1 MYTIF
6 NIIYI
11 NIYLKS
17 HLTFRS
23 GKFNVHITVFNIIG
37 DKNSN
42 NYFVYGKRLSTKY
55 NMHLLID
62 QSHKINGGGKDPIV
76 FVVIRPTNLV
86 T

>member
-6 NIIYI
+6 KPTKKKKINIY
-11 NIYLKS
+11 IYLKS

-42 NYFVYGKRLSTKY
+42 NYFVYGKRLSTK
-55 NMHLLID
+55 I
-62 QSHKINGGGKDPIV
+62 
-76 FVVIRPTNLV
+76 
-86 T
+86 